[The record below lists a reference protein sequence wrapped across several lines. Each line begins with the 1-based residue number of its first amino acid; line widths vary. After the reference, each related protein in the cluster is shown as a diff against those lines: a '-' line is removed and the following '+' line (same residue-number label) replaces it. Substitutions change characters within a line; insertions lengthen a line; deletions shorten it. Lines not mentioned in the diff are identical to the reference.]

1 MLHRRQLHLEFL
13 LSQAEVDAILF
24 PLERTDNFGLR
35 SLQTGLFHSL
45 TQSRGLQL
53 VLLDGEVNVAPL
65 ERALKTVYEKFRSD
79 GDEAWA
85 DLVLDGQD
93 FVHGWCAPGMEIPEA
108 QTA

>member
-1 MLHRRQLHLEFL
+1 MTTLGRNIESKAR
-13 LSQAEVDAILF
+13 SAEEIRWFRAY
-24 PLERTDNFGLR
+24 
-35 SLQTGLFHSL
+35 
-45 TQSRGLQL
+45 QL